1 MIFHRLLPDGF
12 KRDADGFVGLCSGI
26 HDQPLVILLGG
37 PSATWDSVEK
47 IVFTKKLANL
57 SVNCGHRP
65 VGINP
70 HLFPTYWTGYDNPV
84 RFDQSVFLDPRT
96 IKFCPSTRANELLR
110 DGTTLLSECPSVV
123 FFDPQKRASNGEL
136 FTLGPVID
144 TRDSMLQAI
153 DIAVKLGYR
162 DIYLHGADL
171 YTPLSDE
178 QVEFINRK
186 LTETGA
192 NLPFELACMVNSS
205 MEALSSI
212 AHALTCKDTPP
223 AEMSDEQKAACED
236 CLDGLIASLSCL
248 GSPDMY
254 SMGNANTKLKD
265 NLRSDYHYRVTS
277 GRLIGAR
284 RNLANLGVRVSLLRG
299 TTGCKSRLN
308 GYFPVVRLD
317 EIADTEY
324 HSSCEPDY
332 QAVGMYRRVDGGIA

>member
-1 MIFHRLLPDGF
+1 
-12 KRDADGFVGLCSGI
+12 
-26 HDQPLVILLGG
+26 
-37 PSATWDSVEK
+37 
-47 IVFTKKLANL
+47 
-57 SVNCGHRP
+57 
-65 VGINP
+65 
-70 HLFPTYWTGYDNPV
+70 
-84 RFDQSVFLDPRT
+84 
-96 IKFCPSTRANELLR
+96 
-110 DGTTLLSECPSVV
+110 
-123 FFDPQKRASNGEL
+123 
-136 FTLGPVID
+136 
-144 TRDSMLQAI
+144 
-153 DIAVKLGYR
+153 
-162 DIYLHGADL
+162 
-171 YTPLSDE
+171 
-178 QVEFINRK
+178 
-186 LTETGA
+186 
-192 NLPFELACMVNSS
+192 

-299 TTGCKSRLN
+299 TTGCKSRLD

-317 EIADTEY
+317 EIADTGY